1 MGSEICRDRKRQLK
15 KKVFV
20 YSFTVISIINTQNLD
35 GCIIKLMDKKA
46 SILYVDDEPVNLIIM
61 EELLRNNYALNTV
74 KSGES
79 CLEQVGL
86 QKPDLILLDVNMPK
100 MDGLE
105 TCERLKTDTD
115 TAEIP
120 IIFVSALASHEELMA
135 GYEAGGDDYITK
147 PFSQEILQ
155 KKVQIVLASQ
165 QRKRELEQISD
176 RAVEALKDNLTNTE
190 MLGMVVQ
197 FLHRCQRIDDV
208 DDLVNNVFDCLREFE
223 LESSL
228 LIQAEPENRVWFS
241 DGIDRPMESQILE
254 SLRGQDRVL
263 SFGTRLAINSDHVT
277 LLVRKLPSGQE
288 EIENL
293 RHQLVIMIEGLDT
306 RLHAMQAEM
315 LFDSR
320 RELLVQVLES
330 TRDKLGEID
339 EQHKRQTLVASEIA
353 TETGNELERSMLRLD
368 LTEQQKKALLKIIDS
383 SVSKIKS
390 VDDEDCKLEDQ
401 FDAIIDD
408 LSSLLGK

>member
-1 MGSEICRDRKRQLK
+1 
-15 KKVFV
+15 
-20 YSFTVISIINTQNLD
+20 
-35 GCIIKLMDKKA
+35 MDKKP
-46 SILYVDDEPVNLIIM
+46 SILCVDDEPVNLIIM
-61 EELLRNNYALNTV
+61 EELLRDNYALNSV

-147 PFSQEILQ
+147 PFSEAILQ

-165 QRKRELEQISD
+165 QRKWELEQISD
-176 RAVEALKDNLTNTE
+176 RAVEALKNNLTNTE

-197 FLHRCQRIDDV
+197 FLHRCQRINDV
-208 DDLVNNVFDCLREFE
+208 DELVNNVFDCLREFE

-293 RHQLVIMIEGLDT
+293 RQQLVIMIEGLDT

-320 RELLVQVLES
+320 RELLTRVLES

-339 EQHKRQTLVASEIA
+339 EQHKQQTLVASEIA
-353 TETGNELERSMLRLD
+353 TEMGNELERSMLQLD

-383 SVSKIKS
+383 GVSKIKS
-390 VDDEDCKLEDQ
+390 LHDEDCKLEDQ
-401 FDAIIDD
+401 FKVIIDD

>member
-1 MGSEICRDRKRQLK
+1 
-15 KKVFV
+15 
-20 YSFTVISIINTQNLD
+20 
-35 GCIIKLMDKKA
+35 MDKKA
-46 SILYVDDEPVNLIIM
+46 SILCVDDEPVNLVIM
-61 EELLRNNYALNTV
+61 EELLRDNYALNTV
-74 KSGES
+74 KSGEG

-100 MDGLE
+100 MNGLE

-135 GYEAGGDDYITK
+135 GYEAGGDDYIIK
-147 PFSQEILQ
+147 PFSEEILQ

-176 RAVEALKDNLTNTE
+176 RAVEALKNNLTNTE

-208 DDLVNNVFDCLREFE
+208 DELVNNVFDCLRDFE
-223 LESSL
+223 IESSL

-254 SLRGQDRVL
+254 SLHGQDRVL

-277 LLVRKLPSGQE
+277 LLVRKLPNGQQ

-293 RHQLVIMIEGLDT
+293 RQQLVIMIEGLDT
-306 RLHAMQAEM
+306 RLHAMQAER

-320 RELLVQVLES
+320 RELLARVLES
-330 TRDKLGEID
+330 ARDKLGEID
-339 EQHKRQTLVASEIA
+339 EQHKRQTLVASEIL
-353 TETGNELERSMLRLD
+353 TGMGNQLETSLLPLD
-368 LTEQQKKALLKIIDS
+368 LTEQQQQALLKIIDS

-390 VDDEDCKLEDQ
+390 EYDKDCKLDDQ
-401 FDAIIDD
+401 FDVIIEDV
-408 LSSLLGK
+408 SSLLGK

>member
-1 MGSEICRDRKRQLK
+1 
-15 KKVFV
+15 
-20 YSFTVISIINTQNLD
+20 
-35 GCIIKLMDKKA
+35 MDKKA
-46 SILYVDDEPVNLIIM
+46 LILCVDDEPINLIIM
-61 EELLRNNYALNTV
+61 EELLRDSYALNTV
-74 KSGES
+74 KSGEG

-105 TCERLKTDTD
+105 TCGRLKADTD
-115 TAEIP
+115 TADIP

-147 PFSQEILQ
+147 PFSEEILQ

-176 RAVEALKDNLTNTE
+176 RAVEALRDNLTNTE

-197 FLHRCQRIDDV
+197 FLHRCQRTDDV
-208 DDLVNNVFDCLREFE
+208 DELVNNVFDCLREFE

-241 DGIDRPMESQILE
+241 DGIDRPMENQILE

-277 LLVRKLPSGQE
+277 LLVRKLPSDQE
-288 EIENL
+288 QIENL
-293 RHQLVIMIEGLDT
+293 RQQLVIMIEGLDT
-306 RLHAMQAEM
+306 RLHAMQAEI

-320 RELLVQVLES
+320 RELLAQVLES

-339 EQHKRQTLVASEIA
+339 EKHKRQTLVASEIA
-353 TETGNELERSMLRLD
+353 TKMGNELERSMQQLD
-368 LTEQQKKALLKIIDS
+368 LTEQQQKALLRIVDS

-390 VDDEDCKLEDQ
+390 VDDEDCKLEQ
-401 FDAIIDD
+401 LFDVIIDD
-408 LSSLLGK
+408 LSGLLGK

>member
-1 MGSEICRDRKRQLK
+1 
-15 KKVFV
+15 
-20 YSFTVISIINTQNLD
+20 
-35 GCIIKLMDKKA
+35 MDKKA
-46 SILYVDDEPVNLIIM
+46 SILCVDDEPVNLIIM
-61 EELLRNNYALNTV
+61 EELLRDNYALNTV
-74 KSGES
+74 KSGER
-79 CLEQVGL
+79 CLEQVSL

-105 TCERLKTDTD
+105 TCERLKTDTN

-120 IIFVSALASHEELMA
+120 IIFISALASHEELMA

-147 PFSQEILQ
+147 PFSEEILQ

-176 RAVEALKDNLTNTE
+176 RAVEALKVNLTNTE

-197 FLHRCQRIDDV
+197 FLHRCQRVDDV

-241 DGIDRPMESQILE
+241 DGIDRPMENQILE

-277 LLVRKLPSGQE
+277 LLVRKLPSGEE

-293 RHQLVIMIEGLDT
+293 RQQLVIMIEGLDT

-320 RELLVQVLES
+320 RELLAQVLES

-353 TETGNELERSMLRLD
+353 TEMGNQLERSMQQMD

-390 VDDEDCKLEDQ
+390 VDDEDCKLEEQ
-401 FDAIIDD
+401 FAVIIDD

>member
-1 MGSEICRDRKRQLK
+1 
-15 KKVFV
+15 
-20 YSFTVISIINTQNLD
+20 
-35 GCIIKLMDKKA
+35 MDKKA
-46 SILYVDDEPVNLIIM
+46 SILCVDDEPVNLIIL
-61 EELLRNNYALNTV
+61 EELLRDNYALNTV
-74 KSGES
+74 KSGAS

-105 TCERLKTDTD
+105 TCERLKADTD

-147 PFSQEILQ
+147 PFSEEILQ
-155 KKVQIVLASQ
+155 KKVQIVLANQ
-165 QRKRELEQISD
+165 QRKRELEEISD
-176 RAVEALKDNLTNTE
+176 QAVEALRDSLTNTE
-190 MLGMVVQ
+190 MLGKVVH
-197 FLHRCQRIDDV
+197 FLHRCQRIDNV
-208 DDLVNNVFDCLREFE
+208 DDLAKNVFDCLRDFE

-228 LIQAEPENRVWFS
+228 LIQTEPENRVWFS

-263 SFGTRLAINSDHVT
+263 SFGTRLAINSNHVT

-293 RHQLVIMIEGLDT
+293 RQQLVIMIEGLDT

-320 RELLVQVLES
+320 REQLAQVLES
-330 TRDKLGEID
+330 IRDKLGEID
-339 EQHKRQTLVASEIA
+339 EQHKRQTLVASEI
-353 TETGNELERSMLRLD
+353 GNELERSMRQLD
-368 LTEQQKKALLKIIDS
+368 LTEQQQKVLLKIIAS
-383 SVSKIKS
+383 GVSKIKS
-390 VDDEDCKLEDQ
+390 VDDEDSKLEDQ
-401 FDAIIDD
+401 FEVIIND
-408 LSSLLGK
+408 LSGLLGK

>member
-1 MGSEICRDRKRQLK
+1 
-15 KKVFV
+15 
-20 YSFTVISIINTQNLD
+20 
-35 GCIIKLMDKKA
+35 
-46 SILYVDDEPVNLIIM
+46 
-61 EELLRNNYALNTV
+61 
-74 KSGES
+74 
-79 CLEQVGL
+79 
-86 QKPDLILLDVNMPK
+86 
-100 MDGLE
+100 
-105 TCERLKTDTD
+105 
-115 TAEIP
+115 
-120 IIFVSALASHEELMA
+120 
-135 GYEAGGDDYITK
+135 
-147 PFSQEILQ
+147 
-155 KKVQIVLASQ
+155 
-165 QRKRELEQISD
+165 
-176 RAVEALKDNLTNTE
+176 

-197 FLHRCQRIDDV
+197 FLHRCQRINDV
-208 DDLVNNVFDCLREFE
+208 DELVNNVFDCLREFE

-293 RHQLVIMIEGLDT
+293 RQQLVIMIEGLDT

-320 RELLVQVLES
+320 RELLTRVLES

-339 EQHKRQTLVASEIA
+339 EQHKQQTLVASEIA
-353 TETGNELERSMLRLD
+353 TEMGNELERSMLQLD

-383 SVSKIKS
+383 GVSKIKS
-390 VDDEDCKLEDQ
+390 LHDEDCKLEDQ
-401 FDAIIDD
+401 FKVIIDD

>member
-1 MGSEICRDRKRQLK
+1 
-15 KKVFV
+15 
-20 YSFTVISIINTQNLD
+20 
-35 GCIIKLMDKKA
+35 MDKKA
-46 SILYVDDEPVNLIIM
+46 SILCVDDEPVNLIIM
-61 EELLRNNYALNTV
+61 EELLRDNYALNTV

-120 IIFVSALASHEELMA
+120 IIFISALASHEELMA

-147 PFSQEILQ
+147 PFSEEILQ

-176 RAVEALKDNLTNTE
+176 RAVEALKVNLTNTE

-197 FLHRCQRIDDV
+197 FLHRCQRVDDV

-241 DGIDRPMESQILE
+241 DGIDRPMENQILE

-293 RHQLVIMIEGLDT
+293 RQQLVIMIEGLDT

-320 RELLVQVLES
+320 RELLTQVLES

-353 TETGNELERSMLRLD
+353 TEMGNELEKSMPQLD

-390 VDDEDCKLEDQ
+390 VHDEDCKLEEQ
-401 FDAIIDD
+401 FDVIIDD

>member
-1 MGSEICRDRKRQLK
+1 
-15 KKVFV
+15 
-20 YSFTVISIINTQNLD
+20 
-35 GCIIKLMDKKA
+35 MDKKA
-46 SILYVDDEPVNLIIM
+46 LILCVDDEPINLIIM
-61 EELLRNNYALNTV
+61 EELLRDSYALNTV
-74 KSGES
+74 KSGEG

-105 TCERLKTDTD
+105 TCGRLKADTD
-115 TAEIP
+115 TADIP

-147 PFSQEILQ
+147 PFSEEILQ

-208 DDLVNNVFDCLREFE
+208 DELVNNVFDCLREFE

-241 DGIDRPMESQILE
+241 DGIDRPMENQILE

-288 EIENL
+288 QVENL
-293 RHQLVIMIEGLDT
+293 RQQLVIMIEGLDT
-306 RLHAMQAEM
+306 RLHVMQVEM

-320 RELLVQVLES
+320 RELLAQVLES

-339 EQHKRQTLVASEIA
+339 EKYKRQTLVASEIA
-353 TETGNELERSMLRLD
+353 TKMGNELERSMQQLD
-368 LTEQQKKALLKIIDS
+368 LTEQQQKALLRIVDS

-390 VDDEDCKLEDQ
+390 VDDEDCKLEQ
-401 FDAIIDD
+401 LFDVIIDD
-408 LSSLLGK
+408 LSGLLGK

>member
-1 MGSEICRDRKRQLK
+1 
-15 KKVFV
+15 
-20 YSFTVISIINTQNLD
+20 
-35 GCIIKLMDKKA
+35 MDKKA
-46 SILYVDDEPVNLIIM
+46 SILCVDDEPVNLVIM
-61 EELLRNNYALNTV
+61 EELLRDNYALNTV
-74 KSGES
+74 KSGEG

-120 IIFVSALASHEELMA
+120 IIFISALASHEELMA

-147 PFSQEILQ
+147 PFSEDILQ

-208 DDLVNNVFDCLREFE
+208 DELVNNVFDCLREFE

-277 LLVRKLPSGQE
+277 LLVRKLPSGQQ

-293 RHQLVIMIEGLDT
+293 RQQLVIMIEGLDT
-306 RLHAMQAEM
+306 RLHAMQAER

-320 RELLVQVLES
+320 RELLARVLES
-330 TRDKLGEID
+330 TRVKLREID
-339 EQHKRQTLVASEIA
+339 EQHKRQTQVASEIL
-353 TETGNELERSMLRLD
+353 TGMGKELETSIQRMD
-368 LTEQQKKALLKIIDS
+368 LTVQQQKALLKIIDS
-383 SVSKIKS
+383 CVSKIKS
-390 VDDEDCKLEDQ
+390 AYDGDCKLDEQ
-401 FDAIIDD
+401 FDVIIEDV
-408 LSSLLGK
+408 SSLLGK

>member
-1 MGSEICRDRKRQLK
+1 
-15 KKVFV
+15 
-20 YSFTVISIINTQNLD
+20 
-35 GCIIKLMDKKA
+35 MDKKA
-46 SILYVDDEPVNLIIM
+46 SILYVDDEPINLIIM
-61 EELLRNNYALNTV
+61 EELLRDNYALNTV

-293 RHQLVIMIEGLDT
+293 RQQLVIMIEGLDT

-320 RELLVQVLES
+320 RKLLARELES

-339 EQHKRQTLVASEIA
+339 EHHKRQTLVASEIA
-353 TETGNELERSMLRLD
+353 TEMGNELERSMLQLD
-368 LTEQQKKALLKIIDS
+368 LTELQKKALLKIIDS

-390 VDDEDCKLEDQ
+390 VDDEDCKLEDP
-401 FDAIIDD
+401 FDTIIDD
-408 LSSLLGK
+408 LSGLLDK

>member
-1 MGSEICRDRKRQLK
+1 
-15 KKVFV
+15 
-20 YSFTVISIINTQNLD
+20 
-35 GCIIKLMDKKA
+35 MDKKA
-46 SILYVDDEPVNLIIM
+46 SILCVDDEPVNLIIM
-61 EELLRNNYALNTV
+61 EELLRDNYALNIV

-86 QKPDLILLDVNMPK
+86 HKPDLILLDVNMPE

-120 IIFVSALASHEELMA
+120 IIFISALASHEELMA

-147 PFSQEILQ
+147 PFSEEILQ

-176 RAVEALKDNLTNTE
+176 RAVEALKDNLSNTE

-197 FLHRCQRIDDV
+197 FLHRCQRVDDV

-241 DGIDRPMESQILE
+241 DGIDRPMENQILE

-277 LLVRKLPSGQE
+277 LLVRKLPSGEE

-293 RHQLVIMIEGLDT
+293 RQQLVIMIEGLDT

-320 RELLVQVLES
+320 RELLAQVLES

-353 TETGNELERSMLRLD
+353 TGMGSQLERSMQQMD
-368 LTEQQKKALLKIIDS
+368 LTEQQQKALLKIIDS

-390 VDDEDCKLEDQ
+390 VHDEDCKLEEQ
-401 FDAIIDD
+401 FAVIIDD

>member
-1 MGSEICRDRKRQLK
+1 
-15 KKVFV
+15 
-20 YSFTVISIINTQNLD
+20 
-35 GCIIKLMDKKA
+35 MDKKA
-46 SILYVDDEPVNLIIM
+46 SILCVDDEPVNLIIM
-61 EELLRNNYALNTV
+61 EELLRDNYALNTV

-147 PFSQEILQ
+147 PFSEEILQ
-155 KKVQIVLASQ
+155 KKVQIALASQ

-176 RAVEALKDNLTNTE
+176 RAVEALKVNLTNTE

-197 FLHRCQRIDDV
+197 FLHRCQRVDDV

-241 DGIDRPMESQILE
+241 DGIDRPMENQILE

-277 LLVRKLPSGQE
+277 LLVRKLPSGEE

-293 RHQLVIMIEGLDT
+293 RQQLVIMIEGLDT

-320 RELLVQVLES
+320 RELLAQVLES

-353 TETGNELERSMLRLD
+353 TEMGNELERSMQQMD
-368 LTEQQKKALLKIIDS
+368 LTEQQQKALLKIIDS

-390 VDDEDCKLEDQ
+390 VDDEDCKLEEQ
-401 FDAIIDD
+401 FDVIIDD